1 VTPQASS
8 APDDPRRFFHD
19 PTVVFGLAAIVIIC
33 LLAWWDWRVQR
44 GGEQD
49 VVNSMNELRLVD
61 DVLSTLK
68 DAETGQRGFLLT
80 GKRSY
85 LQPYLTATASLPGQL
100 NSLDRALREEWEL
113 RADLDRLRAVSKA
126 KLGELA
132 DTLRLYRDQGPDAA
146 MARVQTGIGQ
156 EYMDRAR
163 DISAEMRLLV
173 AKRLD
178 AERTRTESYA
188 LRTQLFSLGASLLLF
203 VLVAFSN
210 LQYRRQREQAQAAN
224 RAKSEFLASMS
235 HELRTPLNAIIGYS
249 EMLLEEA
256 EETGGGQALR
266 PDLEKIR
273 IAGKHLLELINSVLD
288 LSKIEAG
295 RMELYLETFSV
306 AALIDDVRGVI
317 APLAA
322 KNRNKV
328 SVSVAP
334 DVGEMR
340 ADQTRVRQSLFN
352 LMSNACKFTRGGEVS
367 LSVRYGGERDENGRR
382 AIEFE
387 VRDTGVGMKPEQL
400 QNLFQPFRQA
410 DSSTT
415 RKFGGTGLGLAISRR
430 FARMMGG
437 DITVSTEFGKGST
450 FTLHLPAVIYSPQEM
465 AGTVETSAPIP
476 AAPAGTVLVI
486 DDDEDVHELLRRTL
500 ARQGFA
506 IESAKNGEDGLRLA
520 RRIRPQAIVLD
531 VMMPGTDG
539 WTVLSRL
546 KSDPETA
553 DLPVIM
559 LTIVENRNLG
569 FALGAAEYLTKPI
582 DRDRL
587 ASVLLRYRR
596 NTGAIALVV
605 DDEPDQR
612 EIVRRMLESE
622 GWSVQLAANG
632 RAALECVRREIPAII
647 LLDLMMPEM
656 DGFEFLGELTH
667 RDDWKSIPVIVVTAR
682 DLSAEERAGLDRYA
696 KDVLRKGS
704 YDRNALAERITQLV
718 TSRLRTS

>member
-1 VTPQASS
+1 MTPQTNKPS
-8 APDDPRRFFHD
+8 ANPARFFHD
-19 PTVVFGLAAIVIIC
+19 PTVVFAVVAIVIIC

-44 GGEQD
+44 NGEQD
-49 VVNSMNELRLVD
+49 VVVSLTQLRLID

-80 GKRSY
+80 GKQSY
-85 LQPYLTATASLPGQL
+85 LQPYLTATANLPGQID
-100 NSLDRALREEWEL
+100 NLDAALRSEWEL
-113 RADLDRLRAVSKA
+113 RTDLERLRAVAKA
-126 KLGELA
+126 KIAELA
-132 DTLRLYRDQGPDAA
+132 DTLVLYRDQGEQAA
-146 MARVQTGIGQ
+146 LARVQTGIGQ
-156 EYMDRAR
+156 QYMDRAR
-163 DISAEMRLLV
+163 DISAQMRLLV
-173 AKRLD
+173 AKRLE

-188 LRTQLFSLGASLLLF
+188 LRTQLLSLGSSLLLF

-256 EETGGGQALR
+256 DEMGGEALR

-295 RMELYLETFSV
+295 RMELYLETFPV
-306 AALIDDVRGVI
+306 AALVDDVRAVI

-322 KNRNKV
+322 RNRNKV
-328 SVSVAP
+328 SVSIAP
-334 DVGEMR
+334 GVGEMR

-352 LMSNACKFTRGGEVS
+352 LMSNACKFTREGEVA
-367 LSVRYGGERDENGRR
+367 LDVRGAPEGW
-382 AIEFE
+382 IEFE
-387 VRDTGVGMKPEQL
+387 VRDTGVGLKPEQL
-400 QNLFQPFRQA
+400 HNLFQAFQQA
-410 DSSTT
+410 DSSTA

-437 DITVSTEFGKGST
+437 DITVASEFGKGSI
-450 FTLHLPAVIYSPQEM
+450 FTLRLPAVVTSPQEM
-465 AGTVETSAPIP
+465 VETSAPIP
-476 AAPAGTVLVI
+476 SAPAGVVLVI

-500 ARQGFA
+500 ARHGFA
-506 IESAKNGEDGLRLA
+506 VESAKNGDDGLRLA
-520 RRIRPQAIVLD
+520 RKIRPQAIVLD
-531 VMMPGTDG
+531 VMMPGMDG

-553 DLPVIM
+553 DFPVIM

-596 NTGAIALVV
+596 NSGAVALVV

-622 GWSVQLAANG
+622 GWSVQTATDG
-632 RAALECVRREIPAII
+632 RAALDLLERQIPAII
-647 LLDLMMPEM
+647 LLDLIMPEM
-656 DGFEFLGELTH
+656 DGFEFLHELAQ
-667 RDDWKSIPVIVVTAR
+667 RDAWTTIPVIVITAK
-682 DLSAEERAGLDRYA
+682 DLSAEERAALDRYA
-696 KDVLRKGS
+696 SNVLRKGN
-704 YDRNALAERITQLV
+704 YDRAALAERITQMV
-718 TSRLRTS
+718 TSRFRAG